1 MKKFKTLASVV
12 LVMMMILSMMVPVMA
27 QTVGT
32 ATTGT
37 GTITISN
44 AAKGET
50 YSVYKLF
57 DASVTGTAGGSIAYT
72 GTIPESLKDY
82 FEADTAGNIS
92 VKDGVDEDD
101 LFDALGTWAATATAT
116 ASAECDGTTLVFAG
130 LAYGYYVVTTTQGD
144 AAITVTSTNPNA
156 EIVDKNST
164 TAVDS
169 LTKTVDTD
177 NVSFGNTVTYTV
189 KFKTSNYYGAGTAA
203 KKVVSYTIEDT
214 LPAFL
219 SNVTVTSIKVGGTA
233 IATQQFDSDKKIVI
247 DWYSDGAFLYANGAE
262 VEITYTAVVTESAA
276 IRTANTNTVTVTPN
290 LEGDTNG
297 EAKTASDDIYTYD
310 FQIKKVDGS
319 GNVLAGATFKLP
331 FYVKATTTA
340 NTYNYAGT
348 VAGEGL
354 VNEVTTDSTGLIKI
368 NGVASATY
376 SIEETKAPAGYNM
389 LTEAKSVTVSTTET
403 VTLEVVNN
411 AGTELPSTGGIGT
424 TIFYCVG
431 GIMAVGA
438 FVLLITKKRMNR
450 GM

>member
-57 DASVTGTAGGSIAYT
+57 DASVTGTTGGSIAYT

-92 VKDGVDEDD
+92 VKDGVDEDN
-101 LFDALGTWAATATAT
+101 LFDALGTWAETATAT

-177 NVSFGNTVTYTV
+177 NVSFGDTVTYTV

-214 LPAFL
+214 LPSFL

-233 IATQQFDSDKKIVI
+233 ITTQQFDTDKKIVI

-276 IRTANTNTVTVTPN
+276 IRTANKNTVTVTPN

-331 FYVKATTTA
+331 FYVKATATA
-340 NTYNYAGT
+340 NTYNYA

-354 VNEVTTDSTGLIKI
+354 TNEVTTDSTGLIKI
-368 NGVASATY
+368 NGVASANY